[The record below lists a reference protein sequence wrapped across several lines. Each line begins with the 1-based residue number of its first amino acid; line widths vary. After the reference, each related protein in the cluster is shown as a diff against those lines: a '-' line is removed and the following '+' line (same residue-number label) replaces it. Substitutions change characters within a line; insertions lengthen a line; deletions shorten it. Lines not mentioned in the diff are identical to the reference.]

1 MVQLPTVSY
10 IENLH
15 FLQLTLSNSNKM
27 MQLNIIMSKLFPSVS
42 ATNVLFSA
50 PNVLFSAGIGT
61 DF

>member
-1 MVQLPTVSY
+1 VQFSIVFN
-10 IENLH
+10 IEKLH
-15 FLQLTLSNSNKM
+15 FLQLTLSNSHKM